1 MGIPLEEANALAGL
15 GRCALAAGH
24 TAEAEERLRRALAIF
39 QRIGSADTTVLS
51 AELDALHGT
60 PICPQPMTTAKQHRE
75 RSTPRPCAQL
85 TRSTRT
91 DAAAPD
97 DGDVHAVPDER

>member
-60 PICPQPMTTAKQHRE
+60 PIRPQPMTTAKQHRE